1 MSFSSG
7 VRELRGDVLSMLET
21 HIVMSSL
28 IFCLVLVLMF
38 CLAFTLV
45 LRLTLLHVL
54 FLSSFMDLTIAH
66 MVVIHERTA
75 MSLDALVMTH
85 VLVMVIVSHVGLVF
99 LLEGPTP
106 TLS

>member
-54 FLSSFMDLTIAH
+54 FLSSLMDLTIAH